1 MPSKKALNTAAP
13 WAKLSAE
20 DFELLISWMLHREGF
35 FNISWRGDTAG
46 QGNRVMI
53 CNRTHFSGA
62 DLEVMSYV
70 IQCRQHDKNPTKAEL
85 QEQALANAGYH
96 PDRLVLVTP
105 SSVTKATRKS
115 MQKAK
120 PGADTELVIWDR
132 SDLVHLLE
140 NHQDLRLRLFD
151 VAPSPYFFVR
161 HLTDRERQFVD
172 FGRLFQ
178 RKPINRFFEESC
190 RIAINKSTR
199 VTIAHLLVALIR
211 LDTEFTQTLLK
222 SQDLDPTE
230 IAGYLETLV
239 TRGQNRIDLKLT
251 GLSLS
256 SSFRSVLDT
265 AIIIT
270 QLFDN
275 QILTERSLLLAILM
289 HPTSVSVNALNQ
301 LCAREEGEQVIL
313 NALLETYYSA
323 QEREMLLGA
332 FGEGLEALG
341 TEQVEALWD
350 RFEASDD
357 TGRRDGTFEET
368 ATFALPDVAFAR
380 RADKGPE
387 SSS

>member
-1 MPSKKALNTAAP
+1 MPSKKALNTPAP
-13 WAKLSAE
+13 WAKLSPE
-20 DFELLISWMLHREGF
+20 NFELLITWMLHREGF
-35 FNISWRGDTAG
+35 FNMSWRGDSAG
-46 QGNRVMI
+46 TGNRVMI
-53 CNRTHFSGA
+53 CQRTHFSGA
-62 DLEVMSYV
+62 TLEVLSYV
-70 IQCRQHDKNPTKAEL
+70 VQCRQHDKKPTKAQLEEEL
-85 QEQALANAGYH
+85 LENSGYQ
-96 PDRLVLVTP
+96 PNRLVLVTP
-105 SSVTKATRKS
+105 SVVSAAQKQS
-115 MQKAK
+115 MAEMK
-120 PGADTELVIWDR
+120 PSEDTEVIVWDR
-132 SDLVHLLE
+132 SDLVNLLE
-140 NHQDLRLRLFD
+140 NHQDLRLRLFE
-151 VAPSPYFFVR
+151 VPPSPYFFVR

-172 FGRLFQ
+172 FNRLFK
-178 RKPINRFFEESC
+178 RDTINEFFEEAC

-211 LDTEFTQTLLK
+211 LDKEFTQTLLK

-239 TRGQNRIDLKLT
+239 ARGQNRIDLKLT

-313 NALLETYYSA
+313 NTLLETYYSS

-350 RFEASDD
+350 KFEASEDNSK
-357 TGRRDGTFEET
+357 DGLFEET
-368 ATFALPDVAFAR
+368 ASFTLPDVAML
-380 RADKGPE
+380 K
-387 SSS
+387 SSEKQTSS

>member
-1 MPSKKALNTAAP
+1 MPSKKALNTSAP
-13 WAKLSAE
+13 WATLSPE
-20 DFELLISWMLHREGF
+20 NFELLITWMLHREGF
-35 FNISWRGDTAG
+35 FNMSWRGDSAG
-46 QGNRVMI
+46 TGNRVMI
-53 CNRTHFSGA
+53 CQRTYFSGA
-62 DLEVMSYV
+62 AVEVLSYV
-70 IQCRQHDKNPTKAEL
+70 VQCRQHDKKPTKALLEEEL
-85 QEQALANAGYH
+85 LENSGYQ
-96 PDRLVLVTP
+96 PNRLVLVTP
-105 SSVTKATRKS
+105 SVVSPAQKKSLSGLKAGDS
-115 MQKAK
+115 
-120 PGADTELVIWDR
+120 TEVIVWDR

-140 NHQDLRLRLFD
+140 NHQDLRLRLFQ
-151 VAPSPYFFVR
+151 VPPSPYFFVR

-172 FGRLFQ
+172 FNRLFK
-178 RKPINRFFEESC
+178 RESINDFFEEAC

-211 LDTEFTQTLLK
+211 LDKEFTQTLLK

-239 TRGQNRIDLKLT
+239 ARGQNRIDLKLT

-313 NALLETYYSA
+313 NTLLETYYSP

-350 RFEASDD
+350 KFEASED
-357 TGRRDGTFEET
+357 GSRDGLFEDT
-368 ATFALPDVAFAR
+368 ASFTLPDVEMLKRSAE
-380 RADKGPE
+380 KQT
-387 SSS
+387 SS

>member
-1 MPSKKALNTAAP
+1 MPTKKALSTAAP
-13 WAKLSAE
+13 WAKLSPE
-20 DFELLISWMLHREGF
+20 NFELLISWMLHREGF

-53 CNRTHFSGA
+53 CQRTRFSGA
-62 DLEVMSYV
+62 EVTVVTYV
-70 IQCRQHDKNPTKAEL
+70 VQCRQHEKNPTKAQLKEEL
-85 QEQALANAGYH
+85 LANAGYQ
-96 PDRLVLVTP
+96 PDRLILVTP
-105 SSVTKATRKS
+105 SAVSAANKKALGEL
-115 MQKAK
+115 Q
-120 PGADTELVIWDR
+120 PGPGTEVVVWDR
-132 SDLVHLLE
+132 SDLVRLLE
-140 NHQDLRLRLFD
+140 NHQDLRLRLFQ

-172 FGRLFQ
+172 FGRLFK
-178 RKPINRFFEESC
+178 RPTINKFFEEAC

-211 LDTEFTQTLLK
+211 LDEEFTQSLLK

-313 NALLETYYSA
+313 NTLLETHYSS

-350 RFEASDD
+350 KFEASE
-357 TGRRDGTFEET
+357 DGGGKDGLFEET
-368 ATFALPDVAFAR
+368 ASFTLPDVGYIKDGTA
-380 RADKGPE
+380 KQG
-387 SSS
+387 SS